1 MKKET
6 QLANQITEG
15 IIWKQLLIF
24 FFPIVFGTFFQQLYN
39 TIDTIIV
46 GHFIGKSAL
55 ASVGGSSTQIV
66 NLVVGFFTGLSSGA
80 SVIIAQFYGARDER
94 SVQESLHTAYAFS
107 ILGSIAISIP
117 GILLAPHLLRWMNTP
132 KDMFG
137 QAYGYIM
144 VICGG
149 IAAQVLY
156 NLLASVLRAVGDS
169 KRPLYF
175 LCLSAVL
182 NVILDLLFIIV
193 FHMGAKGAA
202 YATVIS
208 QGISGFLCLVYIV
221 KKVPEL
227 HLQKEDWRIDWDL
240 ARWQMKIGFPMAFQY
255 SITAIGTIV
264 VQSALNM
271 LGSVAVA
278 GFSAATKIEQIVTQ
292 AYVALGTAMSTYCA
306 QNAGAGRID
315 RIRRGFAS
323 ASWMGGVYA
332 IVTGILVFFA
342 GKSMTIL
349 FVSEN
354 VSQITAYV
362 DTFLRCSAVSFIFLS
377 IVNVF
382 RNGIQGMG
390 YGIMPM
396 TAGIAELVGRCG
408 AALIASHF
416 GSYMGICL
424 ASPAAWVLAAGLLIV
439 MYYWIIR
446 QCQMKGMPVQTA
458 GEHSPEW
465 KKRYT

>member
-1 MKKET
+1 MNHDKRHDDRKT
-6 QLANQITEG
+6 GKDDISFHASYLY
-15 IIWKQLLIF
+15 WKCIS
-24 FFPIVFGTFFQQLYN
+24 
-39 TIDTIIV
+39 TILQHGRYDYR
-46 GHFIGKSAL
+46 GKVRSKFAGEDAL
-55 ASVGGSSTQIV
+55 AAVGACGTLMFLI
-66 NLVVGFFTGLSSGA
+66 LGFLIGMTAGFTVVT
-80 SVIIAQFYGARDER
+80 AQHYGAGNQTAMRK
-94 SVQESLHTAYAFS
+94 SVASAM
-107 ILGSIAISIP
+107 
-117 GILLAPHLLRWMNTP
+117 LLSAAVSVLFTVLSMLMMKNVLRWMNTP

-396 TAGIAELVGRCG
+396 TAGIAELVGRSG

-446 QCQMKGMPVQTA
+446 QCQMNGMPVQTA

>member
-1 MKKET
+1 MTRDMTTGRPAKM
-6 QLANQITEG
+6 
-15 IIWKQLLIF
+15 IF
-24 FFPIVFGTFFQQLYN
+24 HFTLPIFIGNVFQQFYSMA
-39 TIDTIIV
+39 DTIIV
-46 GHFIGKSAL
+46 GKFVGNSAL
-55 ASVGGSSTQIV
+55 AAVGACGTLMFLI
-66 NLVVGFFTGLSSGA
+66 LGFLIGMTAGFTVVT
-80 SVIIAQFYGARDER
+80 AQHYGAGNQTAMRK
-94 SVQESLHTAYAFS
+94 SVASAMLLSAAVS
-107 ILGSIAISIP
+107 ILFTVLSM
-117 GILLAPHLLRWMNTP
+117 LMMKNVLRWMNTP